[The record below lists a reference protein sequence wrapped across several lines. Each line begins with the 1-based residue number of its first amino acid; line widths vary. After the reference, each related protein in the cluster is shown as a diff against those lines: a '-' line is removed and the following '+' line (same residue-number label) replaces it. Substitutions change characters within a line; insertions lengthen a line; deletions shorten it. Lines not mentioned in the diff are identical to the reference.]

1 MSISTRSGAHASE
14 RNLFLSAIR
23 RSNRRSNFCLEL
35 AFVSSWRVTFL
46 HTKPPPAGF
55 GGSMRR
61 SHAIAKKHAF
71 LYVFSRPAK
80 YQNDVI
86 FVNSEGLRSCLSKPS
101 YRAPKW
107 ALMVRLMQQERR
119 KSPQKSI
126 FQKTGPF
133 GDVTETAILAI
144 LASHFRDRVDTPK
157 KNPTWGL
164 A

>member
-1 MSISTRSGAHASE
+1 MPFCTFFHVQQKHQDGA
-14 RNLFLSAIR
+14 
-23 RSNRRSNFCLEL
+23 
-35 AFVSSWRVTFL
+35 
-46 HTKPPPAGF
+46 
-55 GGSMRR
+55 
-61 SHAIAKKHAF
+61 
-71 LYVFSRPAK
+71 
-80 YQNDVI
+80 I
-86 FVNSEGLRSCLSKPS
+86 FVNTEGMRPCLSKLS
-101 YRAPKW
+101 YGAPKG
-107 ALMVRLMQQERR
+107 ALVVRLMQQERR

>member
-1 MSISTRSGAHASE
+1 MLAVRCNSHQLRLGIAPPTRLGGA
-14 RNLFLSAIR
+14 
-23 RSNRRSNFCLEL
+23 
-35 AFVSSWRVTFL
+35 
-46 HTKPPPAGF
+46 
-55 GGSMRR
+55 MRL

-71 LYVFSRPAK
+71 LYVFSRAAK
-80 YQNDVI
+80 NRNGTI
-86 FVNSEGLRSCLSKPS
+86 FVNIEGLRPCLSKLS

-144 LASHFRDRVDTPK
+144 LASHFRDRMDVPQKSTTWNSAWINETKPK
-157 KNPTWGL
+157 SRFL
-164 A
+164 S

>member
-1 MSISTRSGAHASE
+1 MIRFFGNNFRSALFTWTEMGK
-14 RNLFLSAIR
+14 NLRLGY
-23 RSNRRSNFCLEL
+23 
-35 AFVSSWRVTFL
+35 
-46 HTKPPPAGF
+46 TKPPPAGF

-86 FVNSEGLRSCLSKPS
+86 FVNIEGLRSCLSKPS

-157 KNPTWGL
+157 KIPLGVL
-164 A
+164 LKSARPS